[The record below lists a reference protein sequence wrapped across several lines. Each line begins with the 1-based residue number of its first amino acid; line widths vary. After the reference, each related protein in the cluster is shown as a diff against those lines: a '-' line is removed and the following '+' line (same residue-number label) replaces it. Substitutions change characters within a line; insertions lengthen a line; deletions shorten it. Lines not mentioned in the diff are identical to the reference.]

1 MDENSI
7 LAMPFV
13 PLRGIVV
20 YPKLLSHIDIG
31 REKSLAAVDYAMEHD
46 RLLIVSAQVDEE
58 VDDPGFDDVYQC
70 GTLVRIQQLL
80 RLPGGLVRILV
91 DGIARVQLQGFSE
104 KKNYL
109 EVAAVK
115 VDEIDDASIEEEA
128 LRRVVLKQFA
138 DWLENVRNGEE
149 IREKAK
155 AIEEPGAVADFI
167 VSQLPLRLVVR
178 QQILEMAEVKA
189 RLRRVM
195 ILLDTE
201 VEIANLESSLNM
213 EVRSKMD
220 QQQKEYYLRE
230 KIKAIHRE
238 LGDKVDKDTETQ
250 ELREKIHKMKL
261 PKKIE
266 EPLLKE
272 VDRLD
277 SMPPMMAESAII
289 RTYLDLA
296 LELPW
301 KKETKDRLDLK
312 EAQSVLD
319 EDHYGLKQVKD
330 RIIEYLAVRQ
340 LTHSLKGPIL
350 CFVGPPGTGKTSIAR
365 SIARAMNRKYVRIS
379 LGGVRDEAEIRGHRR
394 TYIGAM
400 PGRIISGLKQAG
412 VKNPVFLLDEI
423 DKMTSDM
430 RGDPSSALLEVLDP
444 EQNNSFADHYLDIP
458 FDLSKVFWITT
469 ANVVSDIP
477 RPLLDRMEII
487 EFTSYTE
494 EEKVQ
499 IAKQYLVPKQLKEN
513 GLKASQARFSEAV
526 LKTII
531 QGYTRESG
539 VRTLEKTI
547 GAVCRKVG
555 KSILL
560 EEEAPLTVSMKNLQT
575 ILGPVKYLPT
585 KVNKADEVGIVT
597 GLAWTQVGGEV
608 LETEA
613 VAVKGKGSLLLT
625 GQLGDVMKESAEA
638 GMTYIR
644 RRAGEL
650 GLPEDFYS
658 HLDLHIHLPEGAIPK
673 DGPSAG
679 ITMATALA
687 SALTGKAVRHDVAM
701 TGEITLRGRVL
712 PIGGLKEKTMAAYRN
727 GIKTVIIPK
736 ANEPDLYEVDPVVK
750 ENIRFVTAKE
760 ISTVLETALIPL
772 PAQCLEEKNPQQESA
787 ALVEKAVVAEHPCLN
802 A

>member
-46 RLLIVSAQVDEE
+46 RLLVVSAQVDEE

-91 DGIARVQLQGFSE
+91 DGTDRVQLQGFSE

-115 VDEIDDASIEEEA
+115 VDEIEDDSIEEEA
-128 LRRVVLKQFA
+128 LRRVVLKQFS

-430 RGDPSSALLEVLDP
+430 RGDPSAALLEVLDP

-560 EEEAPLTVSMKNLQT
+560 EEETPLTVSMKNLQT

-701 TGEITLRGRVL
+701 TGEITLRGTVL
-712 PIGGLKEKTMAAYRN
+712 PVGGIKEKVIAAHRA
-727 GIKTVIIPK
+727 GIKKILLPEENKRDMDDVPQS
-736 ANEPDLYEVDPVVK
+736 VK
-750 ENIRFVTAKE
+750 DDVTFVFVHHMDE
-760 ISTVLETALIPL
+760 VLE
-772 PAQCLEEKNPQQESA
+772 Q
-787 ALVEKAVVAEHPCLN
+787 ALVN
-802 A
+802 S

>member
-46 RLLIVSAQVDEE
+46 RLLVVSAQVDEE

-91 DGIARVQLQGFSE
+91 DGIDRVQLQGFSE

-115 VDEIDDASIEEEA
+115 VDEIEDDSIEEEA
-128 LRRVVLKQFA
+128 LRRVVLKQFS

-526 LKTII
+526 LKAII

-560 EEEAPLTVSMKNLQT
+560 EEETPLTVSMKNLQT

-701 TGEITLRGRVL
+701 TGEITLRGTVL
-712 PIGGLKEKTMAAYRN
+712 PVGGIKEKVIAAHRA
-727 GIKTVIIPK
+727 GIKKILLPEENKRDMDDVPQS
-736 ANEPDLYEVDPVVK
+736 VK
-750 ENIRFVTAKE
+750 DDVTFVFVHHMDE
-760 ISTVLETALIPL
+760 VLE
-772 PAQCLEEKNPQQESA
+772 Q
-787 ALVEKAVVAEHPCLN
+787 ALVN
-802 A
+802 S

>member
-46 RLLIVSAQVDEE
+46 RLLVVSAQVDEE

-91 DGIARVQLQGFSE
+91 DGIDRVQLQGFSE

-115 VDEIDDASIEEEA
+115 VDEIEDDSIEEEA
-128 LRRVVLKQFA
+128 LRRVVLKQFS

-330 RIIEYLAVRQ
+330 RIIEYLAVRH

-430 RGDPSSALLEVLDP
+430 RGDPSAALLEVLDP

-526 LKTII
+526 LKAII

-560 EEEAPLTVSMKNLQT
+560 EEETPLTVSMKNLQT

-701 TGEITLRGRVL
+701 TGEITLRGTVL
-712 PIGGLKEKTMAAYRN
+712 PVGGIKEKVIAAHRA
-727 GIKTVIIPK
+727 GIKKILLPEENKRDMDDVPQS
-736 ANEPDLYEVDPVVK
+736 VK
-750 ENIRFVTAKE
+750 DDVTFVFVHHMDE
-760 ISTVLETALIPL
+760 VLE
-772 PAQCLEEKNPQQESA
+772 Q
-787 ALVEKAVVAEHPCLN
+787 ALVN
-802 A
+802 S

>member
-494 EEKVQ
+494 EEKIQ

-701 TGEITLRGRVL
+701 TGEITLRGTVL
-712 PIGGLKEKTMAAYRN
+712 PVGGIKEKVIAAHRA
-727 GIKTVIIPK
+727 GIKKILLPEENKRDMDDVPQS
-736 ANEPDLYEVDPVVK
+736 VK
-750 ENIRFVTAKE
+750 DDVTFVFVHHMDE
-760 ISTVLETALIPL
+760 VLE
-772 PAQCLEEKNPQQESA
+772 Q
-787 ALVEKAVVAEHPCLN
+787 ALVN
-802 A
+802 S

>member
-46 RLLIVSAQVDEE
+46 RLLVVSAQVDEE

-91 DGIARVQLQGFSE
+91 DGIDRVQLQGFSE

-115 VDEIDDASIEEEA
+115 VDEIEDDSIEEEA
-128 LRRVVLKQFA
+128 LRRVVLKQFS

-250 ELREKIHKMKL
+250 ALREKIHKMKL

-430 RGDPSSALLEVLDP
+430 RGDPSAALLEVLDP

-560 EEEAPLTVSMKNLQT
+560 EEETPLTVSMKNLQT

-701 TGEITLRGRVL
+701 TGEITLRGTVL
-712 PIGGLKEKTMAAYRN
+712 PVGGIKEKVIAAHRA
-727 GIKTVIIPK
+727 GIKKILLPEENKRDMDDVPQS
-736 ANEPDLYEVDPVVK
+736 VK
-750 ENIRFVTAKE
+750 DDVTFVFVHHMDE
-760 ISTVLETALIPL
+760 VLE
-772 PAQCLEEKNPQQESA
+772 Q
-787 ALVEKAVVAEHPCLN
+787 ALVN
-802 A
+802 S

>member
-46 RLLIVSAQVDEE
+46 RLLVVSAQVDEE

-91 DGIARVQLQGFSE
+91 DGIDRVQLQGFSE

-115 VDEIDDASIEEEA
+115 VDEIEDDSIEEEA
-128 LRRVVLKQFA
+128 LRRVVLKQFS

-430 RGDPSSALLEVLDP
+430 RGDPSAALLEVLDP

-560 EEEAPLTVSMKNLQT
+560 EEETPLTVSMKNLQT

-701 TGEITLRGRVL
+701 TGEITLRGTVL
-712 PIGGLKEKTMAAYRN
+712 PVGGIKEKVIVAHRA
-727 GIKTVIIPK
+727 GIKKILLPEENKRDMDDVPQS
-736 ANEPDLYEVDPVVK
+736 VK
-750 ENIRFVTAKE
+750 DDVTFVFVHHMDE
-760 ISTVLETALIPL
+760 VLE
-772 PAQCLEEKNPQQESA
+772 Q
-787 ALVEKAVVAEHPCLN
+787 ALVN
-802 A
+802 S

>member
-46 RLLIVSAQVDEE
+46 RLLVVSAQVDEE

-91 DGIARVQLQGFSE
+91 DGIDRVQLQGFSE

-115 VDEIDDASIEEEA
+115 VDEIEDDSIEEEA
-128 LRRVVLKQFA
+128 LRRVVLKQFS

-430 RGDPSSALLEVLDP
+430 RGDPSAALLEVLDP
-444 EQNNSFADHYLDIP
+444 EQNNSFADHYLDIS

-526 LKTII
+526 LKAII

-560 EEEAPLTVSMKNLQT
+560 EEAPLTVSMKNLQT

-701 TGEITLRGRVL
+701 TGEITLRGTVL
-712 PIGGLKEKTMAAYRN
+712 PVGGIKEKVIAAHRA
-727 GIKTVIIPK
+727 GIKKILLPEENKRDMDDVPQS
-736 ANEPDLYEVDPVVK
+736 VK
-750 ENIRFVTAKE
+750 DDVTFVFVHHMDE
-760 ISTVLETALIPL
+760 VLE
-772 PAQCLEEKNPQQESA
+772 Q
-787 ALVEKAVVAEHPCLN
+787 ALVN
-802 A
+802 S

>member
-319 EDHYGLKQVKD
+319 EDHYGLKKVKD

-444 EQNNSFADHYLDIP
+444 EQNNAFGDHYLDIP

-526 LKTII
+526 LKAII

-560 EEEAPLTVSMKNLQT
+560 EEEAPLTVSMKSLQT

-644 RRAGEL
+644 RRADAL

-701 TGEITLRGRVL
+701 TGEITLRGTVL
-712 PIGGLKEKTMAAYRN
+712 PVGGIKEKVIAAHRA
-727 GIKTVIIPK
+727 GIKKILLPEENKRDMDDVPQS
-736 ANEPDLYEVDPVVK
+736 VK
-750 ENIRFVTAKE
+750 DDVTFVFVHHMDE
-760 ISTVLETALIPL
+760 VLE
-772 PAQCLEEKNPQQESA
+772 Q
-787 ALVEKAVVAEHPCLN
+787 ALVN
-802 A
+802 S

>member
-46 RLLIVSAQVDEE
+46 RLLVVSAQVDEE

-91 DGIARVQLQGFSE
+91 DGIDRVQLQGFSE

-115 VDEIDDASIEEEA
+115 VDEIEDDSIEEEA
-128 LRRVVLKQFA
+128 LRRVVLKQFS

-701 TGEITLRGRVL
+701 TGEITLRGTVL
-712 PIGGLKEKTMAAYRN
+712 PVGGIKEKVIAAHRA
-727 GIKTVIIPK
+727 GIKKILLPEENKRDMDDVPQS
-736 ANEPDLYEVDPVVK
+736 VK
-750 ENIRFVTAKE
+750 DDVTFVFVHHMDE
-760 ISTVLETALIPL
+760 VLE
-772 PAQCLEEKNPQQESA
+772 Q
-787 ALVEKAVVAEHPCLN
+787 ALVN
-802 A
+802 S

>member
-46 RLLIVSAQVDEE
+46 RLLVVSAQVDEE

-91 DGIARVQLQGFSE
+91 DGIDRVQLQGFSE

-115 VDEIDDASIEEEA
+115 VDEIEDDSIEEEA
-128 LRRVVLKQFA
+128 LRRVVLKQFS

-430 RGDPSSALLEVLDP
+430 RGDPSAALLEVLDP

-560 EEEAPLTVSMKNLQT
+560 EEETPLTVSMKNLQT

-701 TGEITLRGRVL
+701 TGEITLRGTVL
-712 PIGGLKEKTMAAYRN
+712 PVGGIKEKVIAAHRA
-727 GIKTVIIPK
+727 GIKKILLPEENKRDMDDVPQSVKDDVI
-736 ANEPDLYEVDPVVK
+736 
-750 ENIRFVTAKE
+750 FVFVHHMDE
-760 ISTVLETALIPL
+760 VLE
-772 PAQCLEEKNPQQESA
+772 Q
-787 ALVEKAVVAEHPCLN
+787 ALVN
-802 A
+802 S

>member
-46 RLLIVSAQVDEE
+46 RLLVVSAQVDEE

-91 DGIARVQLQGFSE
+91 DGIDRVQLQGFSE

-115 VDEIDDASIEEEA
+115 VDEIEDDSIEEEA
-128 LRRVVLKQFA
+128 LRRVVLKQFS

-430 RGDPSSALLEVLDP
+430 RGDPSAALLEVLDP

-531 QGYTRESG
+531 QGYTLESG

-560 EEEAPLTVSMKNLQT
+560 EEETPLTVSMKNLQT

-701 TGEITLRGRVL
+701 TGEITLRGTVL
-712 PIGGLKEKTMAAYRN
+712 PVGGIKEKVIAAHRA
-727 GIKTVIIPK
+727 GIKKILLPEENKRDMDDVPQS
-736 ANEPDLYEVDPVVK
+736 VK
-750 ENIRFVTAKE
+750 DDVTFVFVHHMDE
-760 ISTVLETALIPL
+760 VLE
-772 PAQCLEEKNPQQESA
+772 Q
-787 ALVEKAVVAEHPCLN
+787 ALVN
-802 A
+802 S